1 MHALTVNSAQRLT
14 SSRVCRLSRDLLDR
28 DRAPVRDDS
37 FLDLIAS
44 SAVALTSLLSHLK
57 PSHLIRPAV
66 PPFLSDLCF
75 NFIDHLSSISADR
88 STNAHP
94 PVTTAAMSKY
104 IQTLAEVARMLR
116 ASLAAQATLKLAE
129 AEQRLLASV
138 ALDTLANW
146 TSVTL
151 VVSPFVLLP
160 KVLPDKKLTMLTH
173 CVQGFAEPIVA
184 ADLQQLDLSTISAAL
199 TAVRVAP
206 LMDEHRAGRSRVKLV
221 HRWSVPFSVVYCR
234 GSSDVRLPMFD
245 CRAGVCLE
253 LSTSG
258 MSRVRQ
264 QVLGAAPQV
273 RLSTDDSHQ

>member
-1 MHALTVNSAQRLT
+1 M
-14 SSRVCRLSRDLLDR
+14 DR

-57 PSHLIRPAV
+57 PSHLIQPTV

-94 PVTTAAMSKY
+94 LVTPAAMSKY

-146 TSVTL
+146 TSATL
-151 VVSPFVLLP
+151 VVSAPASLP
-160 KVLPDKKLTMLTH
+160 KVAPGRKADHARALSFRDSPSPSSLPTFSSLTS
-173 CVQGFAEPIVA
+173 
-184 ADLQQLDLSTISAAL
+184 QLSAQL
-199 TAVRVAP
+199 
-206 LMDEHRAGRSRVKLV
+206 
-221 HRWSVPFSVVYCR
+221 
-234 GSSDVRLPMFD
+234 
-245 CRAGVCLE
+245 
-253 LSTSG
+253 
-258 MSRVRQ
+258 
-264 QVLGAAPQV
+264 
-273 RLSTDDSHQ
+273 